1 MVKIYRHFQAIETAT
16 GIFSNDLRGWQSICQ
31 SQWER
36 KRQMLH
42 YALVFLL
49 IAIVAAVLGFGGIAL
64 TSAYIAKVL
73 FFIFLVLFLV
83 SLVTHLGRRR
93 I

>member
-1 MVKIYRHFQAIETAT
+1 MVKIYRHLQAAKTSP
-16 GIFSNDLRGWQSICQ
+16 GIFWNDLRGWQSICQ

-49 IAIVAAVLGFGGIAL
+49 IAIVAAILGFGGIAV
-64 TSAYIAKVL
+64 TSAYIAKIL
-73 FFIFLVLFLV
+73 FLIFLVLFLV